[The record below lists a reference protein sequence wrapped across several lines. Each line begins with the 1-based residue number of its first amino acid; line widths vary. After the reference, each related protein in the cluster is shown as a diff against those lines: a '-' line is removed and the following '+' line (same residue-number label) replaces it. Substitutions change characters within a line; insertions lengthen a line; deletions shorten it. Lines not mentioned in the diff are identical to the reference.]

1 MYGPFGLF
9 PAVRQNRPFWR
20 NCLFNLVLTRNL
32 IFIHELP
39 AVAKSGHTNGQLLS
53 RGSLEE
59 EILVLSRFFL
69 GRLYLGEPPGD
80 GVIDVEVVP
89 WIFLAPHIIPPSYH
103 LQKGGVPFPP
113 LISHLS
119 SPLLS
124 THPPYLGAQLR
135 PLPFV
140 QTEGCYDLK
149 QGEQISQL

>member
-59 EILVLSRFFL
+59 EMLVFSRFFL
-69 GRLYLGEPPGD
+69 ARLYLGEPPCD

-89 WIFLAPHIIPPSYH
+89 WIFLAPHIIP
-103 LQKGGVPFPP
+103 FM
-113 LISHLS
+113 
-119 SPLLS
+119 PLLS
-124 THPPYLGAQLR
+124 HYPIIPYYAPYYPPYHSPYYCL
-135 PLPFV
+135 
-140 QTEGCYDLK
+140 
-149 QGEQISQL
+149 